1 MKMTRLMAASV
12 HFIFGSGMFSAKI
25 VPTIGKKSA
34 NPNDVVDTESGSLV
48 VKR

>member
-1 MKMTRLMAASV
+1 MKMIRLRTAKD

-25 VPTIGKKSA
+25 VPTSGKKSA